1 MGFWQLSIVEFVS
14 LVVVKSSL
22 SLKVRMETFE
32 ISYQLLVVT
41 LLSPHTVK
49 SIAAVSSAIV

>member
-1 MGFWQLSIVEFVS
+1 MGFRQLSIVEFVS

-32 ISYQLLVVT
+32 ISYQQSVVT

-49 SIAAVSSAIV
+49 SIAAFSSAIV